1 MDGTRTRARR
11 LALDVSP
18 ETLATF
24 REAVGRLRRETETPL
39 SDEAALLEMSRR
51 ILGGSEDAGEAGYA
65 ITLTVCPACGRG
77 KQHGRGE
84 VVAVDAAVVE
94 QAQCDA
100 RCFEV
105 PAPGAATPAEP
116 AHVGVRAP
124 SSSASA
130 KARPRASSPLS
141 SSQPRGPTPDC
152 RRPPHRRKPS
162 RHGHLH
168 SNCRRAPRLHQ
179 NRIIRRC
186 ARKPELLNSSAPTVS
201 VAPPRPYKPL
211 T

>member
-84 VVAVDAAVVE
+84 VVAVDVAVVE

-100 RCFEV
+100 RSFEA
-105 PAPGAATPAEP
+105 PAPGSAATVEP
-116 AHVGVRAP
+116 AHVGTGAP
-124 SSSASA
+124 F
-130 KARPRASSPLS
+130 
-141 SSQPRGPTPDC
+141 QQRGP
-152 RRPPHRRKPS
+152 RLYAWAS
-162 RHGHLH
+162 RHLFAQ
-168 SNCRRAPRLHQ
+168 CVALDV
-179 NRIIRRC
+179 
-186 ARKPELLNSSAPTVS
+186 SAWDAS
-201 VAPPRPYKPL
+201 
-211 T
+211 